1 MLNRIDIMGK
11 LVADPEM
18 RFTGGGIPVCTFRI
32 ACERDFAAA
41 GAQKETDFI
50 DCVTWRE
57 KAEFVNKY
65 FSKGMP
71 ILVSGR
77 LQMRR
82 WEDREGN
89 KRTTAEIL
97 AEFVYFAG
105 GEKRGGKPAATA
117 DEYGRLGLGSEEE
130 SLPF

>member
-71 ILVSGR
+71 ILVS
-77 LQMRR
+77 L
-82 WEDREGN
+82 
-89 KRTTAEIL
+89 
-97 AEFVYFAG
+97 
-105 GEKRGGKPAATA
+105 PAAKSAAVSRLPRPTNTA
-117 DEYGRLGLGSEEE
+117 GSAWDRKRNPSPFEPKARGQRSRVGAGAASISPGRW
-130 SLPF
+130 